1 MGPCWKSCGN
11 QWLRSRH
18 CVCAKHWTK
27 LPITRHR
34 YQQRSQNHFN
44 EKINKW
50 THKSTF
56 CWPSFKIRGKNSS
69 SIIFHSWWTIAW
81 TLPRNFCSFLD
92 TFGWSLQWSW
102 FHSLE
107 GMLEHHRNNCG
118 DLRRW
123 RSSTSLEGQL
133 HGRLEVRRRFKR
145 RRTRLRIQKHRIQY
159 IFSTD
164 EIFSPIKY
172 IDIKKYIF

>member
-1 MGPCWKSCGN
+1 MRHHFPYFYLLVLILTWNFVTKAKI
-11 QWLRSRH
+11 LRI
-18 CVCAKHWTK
+18 A
-27 LPITRHR
+27 
-34 YQQRSQNHFN
+34 F
-44 EKINKW
+44 
-50 THKSTF
+50 
-56 CWPSFKIRGKNSS
+56 SFS
-69 SIIFHSWWTIAW
+69 
-81 TLPRNFCSFLD
+81 D

-118 DLRRW
+118 DLRTW

-145 RRTRLRIQKHRIQY
+145 RRTRLRVKKYRIQY

-172 IDIKKYIF
+172 IDIKNIFFPKKVQDNITLLLWQWQFFKPSFFRECWSLFRFEIPIVHLKIVAFFE